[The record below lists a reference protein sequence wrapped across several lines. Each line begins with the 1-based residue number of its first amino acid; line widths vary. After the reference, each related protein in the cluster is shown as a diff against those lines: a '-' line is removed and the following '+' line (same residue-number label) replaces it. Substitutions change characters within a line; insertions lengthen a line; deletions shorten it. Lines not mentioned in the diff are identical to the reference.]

1 MTFYTADLHLGH
13 ANIIRHC
20 GRPFSSAGEMDEALI
35 RNWNRVVGEEDLVCI
50 LGDLICYSKRRP
62 EEYLARLRGRKL
74 LVVGNHDDAWMQQVE
89 LLDYF
94 QAVVDQTVVRDDSG
108 ALVHLCHYPQLDRSG
123 RRADYFIHGHIH
135 NNTHMDTWPAIRACP
150 VLLNAGVEINGYA
163 PATLGELVHANRA
176 FQTPCQTGSHLIY

>member
-74 LVVGNHDDAWMQQVE
+74 LVVGNHDDAWMQRVE

-94 QAVVDQTVVRDDSG
+94 QAVVDQTVVRTAAPWSICVTTLSWTGGGCGRTISSTGTFTTTPTWIPGPPSG
-108 ALVHLCHYPQLDRSG
+108 PARCCSTRGWRSTATRPPLWGSWCMPIGPSKHLARPG
-123 RRADYFIHGHIH
+123 
-135 NNTHMDTWPAIRACP
+135 
-150 VLLNAGVEINGYA
+150 
-163 PATLGELVHANRA
+163 
-176 FQTPCQTGSHLIY
+176 LI